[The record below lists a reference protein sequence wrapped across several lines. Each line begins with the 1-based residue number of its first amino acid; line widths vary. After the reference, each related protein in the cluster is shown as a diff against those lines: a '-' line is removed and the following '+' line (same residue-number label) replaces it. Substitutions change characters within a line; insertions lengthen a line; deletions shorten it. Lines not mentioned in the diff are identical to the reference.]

1 MKPEADPI
9 TITPKEAAAIR
20 SLKRLARKW
29 PQSLHLFSWSGSLM
43 VTKRNSNDIA
53 AAIADIDGI
62 PNDGGDPDYEPVSS
76 AGLTAEQD
84 RSWIDTEPEII
95 WPT

>member
-9 TITPKEAAAIR
+9 TITPEEAAAIR

-29 PQSLHLFSWSGSLM
+29 PKTLKLFSWSGSL
-43 VTKRNSNDIA
+43 VITKRNSNDIDA
-53 AAIADIDGI
+53 YIASVDGI
-62 PNDGGDPDYEPVSS
+62 PNDGGDPSDQPLDG
-76 AGLTAEQD
+76 AGHTAEQD
-84 RSWIDTEPEII
+84 KSWIDTEPEII

>member
-9 TITPKEAAAIR
+9 TITPEEAAAIR
-20 SLKRLARKW
+20 FLQRLAKKW

-62 PNDGGDPDYEPVSS
+62 PNDGGDPGDEPLPG
-76 AGLTAEQD
+76 AGHTAEQD
-84 RSWIDTEPEII
+84 KSWIDTEPEII